1 MWFGKRE
8 SEADLGGCFWM
19 WVFCDGLIAM
29 INGAWEAEERRLFID
44 VLETAPRVETSTRV
58 RSSHSPSANVRK
70 V

>member
-1 MWFGKRE
+1 
-8 SEADLGGCFWM
+8 M